1 MTRKIDRSRGPRY
14 LCFALW
20 ATILLTIPTLADESQ
35 SEGDYYGDPLPKG
48 AVARLGTIRFRHGG
62 DIVSQM
68 HFSPD
73 DKVLASAGKDRVVR
87 IWDAANGRQLQR
99 LEGHEGEVWD
109 LAFFSTGDRLASV
122 SWLPTASN
130 DQSLRI
136 WDLTSG
142 QLLRR
147 VNLPGNGSPCVVV
160 SPDGN
165 TVATARPDGDVDLWD
180 VNSGERLRTES
191 MASVPVRSLAFL
203 NNGNTLASGSIY
215 EKTTQPGFVF
225 TLLHSENTRHKQ
237 TFKFRL
243 NSRTRTSE
251 IDPRT
256 GAGCRLSISAD
267 ENTVAVSSNDG
278 VVRFFDV
285 PTRAFTHEISGL
297 PNTTMSLSPD
307 GRFVASGHQG
317 ISLRDRTKVEQAH
330 DFWTANTTVTAVD
343 FSHDG
348 EQLVAATDTGV
359 IRLWDL
365 ESGDE
370 LIQPGPTHDRWVKA
384 IAFSPNGKS
393 VVTGGMDDRLRCWD
407 VATGRQI
414 WDVPT
419 RTNVLASTVLE
430 FTPDGSEILLCMRHN
445 REVEFFDVEDGE
457 KTRTISTSV
466 HGDVLDLSPDQRY
479 LVLARANNGVELV
492 DLETSVKRQ
501 AGKGSRI
508 RMDAVAI
515 APDGN
520 TVATASRSGGR
531 KGEPVV
537 RLWDM
542 DQKKDQIRELMAPGG
557 DDNKV
562 YGADYVC
569 FSPNG
574 QYVAAASQ
582 QAILVWDVSSGRL
595 LQELPST
602 GNRMWPIAISP
613 DSNFL
618 ATCLGTEVV
627 LYELAT
633 GEEVT
638 RFAGH
643 ETYLTCIVFHPD
655 GRHLAS
661 GAWDGSTL
669 VWDLSTLADDL
680 YSQTSSPEELFDE
693 HWQMLSDFDSKL
705 GQTAVWALV
714 RQGED
719 AVAMFQQRLQPQTLP
734 VIDEEELATLLS
746 ELEDD
751 HYDIR
756 ERAMDKLAE
765 LGDAAMPHFK
775 TVLQETPSLELRS
788 RVTRLMR
795 EQEESLYEIDADEL
809 VILRAIQALEQIGT
823 EPARQLLEHLATGDL
838 ERLTTKASQAALQRL
853 EHRIRNRIIGE

>member
-1 MTRKIDRSRGPRY
+1 MSSTIARSQRLRR

-20 ATILLTIPTLADESQ
+20 AILFLAVPALADESQ
-35 SEGDYYGDPLPKG
+35 PGGDYYGDPLPVG

-62 DIVSQM
+62 DVVYRTR
-68 HFSPD
+68 FGPRD
-73 DKVLASAGKDRVVR
+73 NVLASAGKDRVVR
-87 IWDAANGRQLQR
+87 IWDPASGRQLHR

-109 LAFFSTGDRLASV
+109 LAFFPAGDRLASV
-122 SWLPTASN
+122 SWLPAGTN

-136 WDLTSG
+136 WDLASG
-142 QLLRR
+142 TLIHRSSIR
-147 VNLPGNGSPCVVV
+147 GNGSPSVAV

-165 TVATARPDGDVDLWD
+165 TVATARPDGDVDIWD
-180 VNSGERLRTES
+180 ANSGVRIRTDS
-191 MASVPVRSLAFL
+191 MSSVPVRSLSFL
-203 NNGNTLASGSIY
+203 NNGNTLAAGTFY

-225 TLLHSENTRHKQ
+225 TLRHKAEGKPKQ

-243 NSRTRTSE
+243 NSRNRTSE

-256 GAGCRLSISAD
+256 GAGCILATSAD
-267 ENTVAVSSNDG
+267 GTTVGVASNDG

-285 PTRAFTHEISGL
+285 PSGSFTHEISGL
-297 PNTTMSLSPD
+297 PSKTMSLSPD
-307 GRFVASGHQG
+307 GRIVASGYQG
-317 ISLRDRTKVEQAH
+317 ISLRDRTKVEQAR
-330 DFWTANTTVTAVD
+330 DFWSDNVTVTAVD
-343 FSHDG
+343 FSGDG
-348 EQLVAATDTGV
+348 KQLVAATDTGV

-365 ESGDE
+365 ETSDE
-370 LIQPGPTHDRWVKA
+370 LIEPGPTHDRWVKA
-384 IAFSPNGKS
+384 IAFSPDGKL
-393 VVTGGMDDRLRCWD
+393 VVTGGMDDRLRCWE
-407 VATGRQI
+407 VATGRQL
-414 WDVPT
+414 WDIPL

-430 FTPDGSEILLCMRHN
+430 FTPAGSEILICVRHN
-445 REVEFFDVEDGE
+445 REVEFYDVKDG
-457 KTRTISTSV
+457 KKSRSINTTV

-479 LVLARANNGVELV
+479 LVLARASNGIELV
-492 DLETSVKRQ
+492 DLETSVKRE
-501 AGKGSRI
+501 AGQGSRV

-515 APDGN
+515 APDAN

-542 DQKKDQIRELMAPGG
+542 DEKMDQIRGLMAPGG
-557 DDNKV
+557 NDNKV
-562 YGADYVC
+562 YGSDFVC

-574 QYVAAASQ
+574 KYVAAASQ

-595 LQELPST
+595 LCDLPST
-602 GNRMWPIAISP
+602 GNRMWPIAFSP
-613 DSNFL
+613 DSHFL
-618 ATCLGTEVV
+618 ATCLGSEVV

-669 VWDLSTLADDL
+669 VWDLSTLADEL
-680 YSQTSSPEELFDE
+680 YSQASSPEERLNE
-693 HWQMLSDFDSKL
+693 HWELLSEFDSNR
-705 GQTAVWALV
+705 GQSAVWALV
-714 RQGED
+714 RQGDD
-719 AVAMFQQRLQPQTLP
+719 AVAMFQQRLQPQTIP

-751 HYDIR
+751 HYATR
-756 ERAMDKLAE
+756 EQAMDKLAE
-765 LGDAAMPHFK
+765 LGEAVVPHFEA
-775 TVLQETPSLELRS
+775 VLQETPSLELRS

-809 VILRAIQALEQIGT
+809 VILRATQALEQIGT

-838 ERLTTKASQAALQRL
+838 ERLATQASQAALQRV
-853 EHRIRNRIIGE
+853 ERRMRNGVIKE